1 MAEEKIMVLARIKAK
16 DGMAEKVKQELM
28 SLVAPTRSEAGCIDY
43 NLHQSTDD
51 ESLFMFYENWTSKQA
66 LDEHIEK
73 PHLQAFIAKADKLLA
88 EPLDVTIWKKLS

>member
-1 MAEEKIMVLARIKAK
+1 MAEEKIAVLAKVKAK
-16 DGMAEKVKQELM
+16 DGMVKEVKQELM
-28 SLVAPTRSEAGCIDY
+28 SLVATTRSEPGCIDY

-73 PHLQAFIAKADKLLA
+73 PHLQAFIAKAETLLA